1 MPVNFTLF
9 DISAGLIDQWREA
22 FTVLVP
28 AECRARV
35 VIVHGGISDL
45 HPPFDLHRIAC
56 QLLREVRWRVSWT
69 SRYFLLPPS
78 QYWHH
83 ISFDQVLSDRLSPP
97 TVPDA
102 LTRVAQ
108 RVIYD
113 RWRGYAP
120 PGTCTLLPLS
130 GTPCAGNPFSCRYVA
145 LCPTMRLPSSVVWH
159 KEIVYNCV
167 WSLLVE
173 IDHHNAR
180 AAVDPRL
187 HPIRSVVMTGI
198 GTGIGRIPPK
208 QCAKQTA
215 LAFAHYHA
223 AKTRVATWSTMTWA
237 DIEQYPLNVRL
248 PSDAY

>member
-1 MPVNFTLF
+1 MAVNFTLF
-9 DISAGLIDQWREA
+9 DVSAGLVDQWREA

-35 VIVHGGISDL
+35 VVRHGRISDL
-45 HPPFDLHRIAC
+45 HPPFDCI
-56 QLLREVRWRVSWT
+56 VSPAN
-69 SRYFLLPPS
+69 SFGRFDGG
-78 QYWHH
+78 
-83 ISFDQVLSDRLSPP
+83 FDQVLSDQLSPP

-108 RVIYD
+108 RVIYE

-120 PGTCTLLPLS
+120 PGTCTLIPLL
-130 GTPCAGNPFSCRYVA
+130 GTACAGNPFSCRYVA

-180 AAVDPRL
+180 AAADPRVP
-187 HPIRSVVMTGI
+187 PIRSVVMTGI
-198 GTGIGRIPPK
+198 GTGIGRISPK

-223 AKTRVATWSTMTWA
+223 AKTRVATWSAMTWA
-237 DIEQYPLNVRL
+237 DIEQYPLNVHL
-248 PSDAY
+248 PSDAN